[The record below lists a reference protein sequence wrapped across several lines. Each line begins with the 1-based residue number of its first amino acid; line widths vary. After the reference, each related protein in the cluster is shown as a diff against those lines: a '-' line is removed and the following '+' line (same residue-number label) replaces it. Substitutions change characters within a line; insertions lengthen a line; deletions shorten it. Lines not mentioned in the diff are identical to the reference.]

1 MLGRVTS
8 YDASAGV
15 WVMNQS
21 DGSVSHIDPNT
32 DRVVETIE
40 VDDTGISGGDLTVAE
55 GSV

>member
-1 MLGRVTS
+1 MTS
-8 YDASAGV
+8 YSASACV

>member
-1 MLGRVTS
+1 VTS
-8 YDASAGV
+8 YSASAGV
-15 WVMNQS
+15 WVKNQS
-21 DGSVSHIDPNT
+21 DGPVSQIDPNT